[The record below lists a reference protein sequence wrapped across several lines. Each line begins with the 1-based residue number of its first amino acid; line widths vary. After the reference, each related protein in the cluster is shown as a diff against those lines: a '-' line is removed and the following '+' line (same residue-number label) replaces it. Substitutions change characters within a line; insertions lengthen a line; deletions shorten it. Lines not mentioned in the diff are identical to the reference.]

1 MNPQHSSFLDL
12 DVIVALIRAYSHR
25 TLARAT
31 DLQPADAR

>member
-1 MNPQHSSFLDL
+1 MNPQHSRFLDHKI
-12 DVIVALIRAYSHR
+12 IVALIRAYSHR